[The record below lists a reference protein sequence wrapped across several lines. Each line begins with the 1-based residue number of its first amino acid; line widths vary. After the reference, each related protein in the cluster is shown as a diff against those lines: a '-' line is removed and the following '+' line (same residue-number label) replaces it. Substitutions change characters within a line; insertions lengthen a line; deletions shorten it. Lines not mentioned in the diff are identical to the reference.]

1 MSDRGRYVMMTLPS
15 GRFGVFWVAV
25 AQPSVFH
32 LVADFSSSAR
42 ADLYC
47 DTENCMEDDV
57 EGAWDDQ
64 EIPALVA
71 KEPPESR
78 LKLLQ
83 KSPSPRGIRRSL
95 IDAVV
100 SELKTDLPSLWAE
113 RENRV
118 TPQTLMLHYGVKYD
132 DACAIANE
140 AARQG
145 IALWMQLSKY
155 PPHHALVPL
164 DTLPPKFKQISDRVH
179 DVWLAMWAHRD
190 ANNCIESRLQDIAKW
205 AGCPL
210 GTLGTVIA
218 KLIDLGHIMVA
229 RPAVRGRD
237 ARPTVYQILK
247 APENAA

>member
-1 MSDRGRYVMMTLPS
+1 MSKQRGQYVVMTLPS
-15 GRFGVFWVAV
+15 ARFGVFWIAA
-25 AQPSVFH
+25 AQPTVFH
-32 LVADFSSSAR
+32 LVADFPSQVR
-42 ADLYC
+42 AELYC
-47 DTENCMEDDV
+47 DTENCMEESADGW
-57 EGAWDDQ
+57 EP
-64 EIPALVA
+64 EELPALETS
-71 KEPPESR
+71 EPPESN

-83 KSPSPRGIRRSL
+83 QKPFSRGERKSL

-100 SELKTDLPSLWAE
+100 AELKTDLPSLWAE
-113 RENRV
+113 RHNRV

-140 AARQG
+140 AARRG
-145 IALWMQLSKY
+145 IALWMQLEKY

-164 DTLPPKFKQISDRVH
+164 DTPPPKFKQISDRVH

-190 ANNCIESRLQDIAKW
+190 ANNCIESRLQDISKW

-218 KLIDLGHIMVA
+218 KLVDLGHIMVA
-229 RPAVRGRD
+229 RPAIRGRD

-247 APENAA
+247 DPEVTS